1 MFKTLEKWMD
11 MAVLVVL
18 LAVSAV
24 SVMVTVPLITGDV
37 TNVGQDKAAISALKV
52 EYDPVQYT
60 VGDLLLAAI
69 RVDRSYPIDSMTVVC
84 RAKAHTFDI
93 HDEKYLTNTY
103 ALAYDI
109 MLLKPSNMSEQDF
122 YSMPIS
128 FEMDIDSTKNEY
140 NYTIEI
146 GG

>member
-24 SVMVTVPLITGDV
+24 SVMLAVPLITGDA
-37 TNVGQDKAAISALKV
+37 TNIGQDKAAVSALKV
-52 EYDPVQYT
+52 EYDPIPYT

-69 RVDRSYPIDSMTVVC
+69 RVDRSYPIDSITVTC
-84 RAKAHTFDI
+84 RSKAHTFDI

-109 MLLKPSNMSEQDF
+109 MMLKPTNVSEQDF

-128 FEMDIDSTKNEY
+128 FEMYIDSTKNEY
-140 NYTIEI
+140 NYMIEI